1 MISFL
6 HLHYSTSFEI
16 VNTFFNNLVFFL
28 SFYHIYF
35 FRPLSPFFR
44 ILHTA
49 AKDFLRAV
57 CEKPVDELHTKRYN
71 GNTK

>member
-1 MISFL
+1 M
-6 HLHYSTSFEI
+6 
-16 VNTFFNNLVFFL
+16 FFL